1 MMSTQTTKQRPGAVM
16 LRVMVT
22 TVMTLGLLLSILVG
36 AQPAHSQT
44 AGQIVCTPHGQVV
57 DLLGQRFDE
66 KRVAL
71 GVASNGGLVEVFTT
85 QNGSTWTIVVTTPGG
100 LSCPV
105 TAGQDWF
112 TITPPSDGPQA

>member
-16 LRVMVT
+16 LRVMGT
-22 TVMTLGLLLSILVG
+22 TVMTLGLLFSILVG

-44 AGQIVCTPHGQVV
+44 AGQIICTPHGEVV
-57 DLLGQRFDE
+57 DLLGKRYDE
-66 KRVAL
+66 ERVAI
-71 GVASNGGLVEVFTT
+71 GVASNGGLIEIFTT

-105 TAGQDWF
+105 TTGQDWF
-112 TITPPSDGPQA
+112 AIVPPPDGPEA